1 MHEGLTPGGARFRT
15 CHPGVTER
23 SIPMRYGLVV
33 DSACDLP
40 TAFYRDTG
48 TVVLP
53 ISVHV
58 DGDVF
63 VDDRNPAVTA
73 RFLAENLG
81 ARGHAA
87 ETEPYSAEE
96 IRALFL
102 ERLVVDYDCVFCL
115 TITSTRS
122 PIHANASQASFSI
135 LKDYRPIRRAAGI
148 EGPFLLRV
156 IDTGNLFAA
165 QGVTAVE
172 AIRMIRAGETPGR
185 IRERLESLAHETYGY
200 MLPRDLYYLR
210 ARAQKKGDHSVGWLS
225 AALGS
230 ALDIKPLL
238 RGFRGTT
245 GPVAK
250 LRGFDAGARAL
261 FEYATGR
268 VRAGLLTPTLCVSYG
283 GDLDTMRAL
292 PGYASLRQVCEEHR
306 VELFESVMSITGM
319 INVGTGAL
327 TLGFASPEHDATF
340 G

>member
-1 MHEGLTPGGARFRT
+1 
-15 CHPGVTER
+15 
-23 SIPMRYGLVV
+23 MRYGLVV

-40 TAFYRDTG
+40 AEFFRETG
-48 TVVLP
+48 AVVLP
-53 ISVHV
+53 IAVRV
-58 DGDVF
+58 DGAEF
-63 VDDRNPAVTA
+63 VDDRNPEVTA

-102 ERLVVDYDCVFCL
+102 GRLVVDYDCVFCL

-122 PIHANASQASFSI
+122 PIHANAGQASFSI
-135 LKDYRPIRRAAGI
+135 LKDYRPIRRAAGV

-172 AIRMIRAGETPGR
+172 AARLIRAGETPGR
-185 IRERLESLAHETYGY
+185 IRERLEALAQQTYGY

-250 LRGFDAGARAL
+250 LRGFEQGARAL
-261 FEYATGR
+261 FDYATRR
-268 VRAGLLTPTLCVSYG
+268 VRRGLVTPTMCLSYG
-283 GDLDTMRAL
+283 GDLETMRAL
-292 PGYASLRQVCEEHR
+292 PGYASLRRVCEENG
-306 VELFESVMSITGM
+306 VEVFESVMSITGM

-327 TLGFASPEHDATF
+327 TMGFADTDHEPTI